1 MWYDPETT
9 KAVEKEPV
17 SILLAKQQC
26 RADIY
31 DASGQL
37 VPSVDDSLFETLITH
52 ARDHVEKM
60 CNRFFAEREI
70 EAYCD
75 SFSDLARFEVSPVKE
90 VLSITYTA
98 PDGTDALIS
107 VSDFEVRKRQLDSF
121 VVLKVGKTWPAAQNG
136 SRIKVTMKVGETD
149 PSPMV
154 VRAML
159 LLIGAWYEN
168 REETV
173 IGVSIGKL
181 PGLTSIEAALANE
194 RRFL

>member
-1 MWYDPETT
+1 MWYDPEII
-9 KAVEKEPV
+9 KPVIKEPV
-17 SILLAKQQC
+17 SLLMAKQQC
-26 RADIY
+26 RADNY
-31 DASGQL
+31 DASGDL
-37 VPSVDDSLFETLITH
+37 LPSADDSLFQTLITH
-52 ARDHVEKM
+52 ARDHVEKI
-60 CNRFFAEREI
+60 CCRFFAEREI

-75 SFSDLARFEVSPVKE
+75 SFCDLSRFEASPVNE
-90 VLSITYTA
+90 VVSITYVST
-98 PDGTDALIS
+98 DGMDKMIS
-107 VSDFEVRKRQLDSF
+107 SADYEVRTRQLHSF
-121 VVLKVGKTWPAAQNG
+121 VVLKSGKSWPAKQAG
-136 SRIKVTMKVGETD
+136 SLIKVTMKVGEAD

-154 VRAML
+154 VRAIL